1 MSDFPYAPTLIAK
14 GRAHALY
21 YARGLY
27 KEIAAKSLFLWAQAI
42 AFKVLVTV
50 VPIVILATG
59 LAGRILRGNDA
70 FAAVA
75 RFIYDFFPPSQSQ
88 QVVNFLH
95 QLQVSSGTIVGIGG
109 IGLFLSAVSLFITL
123 RIAVGNAFEQDW
135 HEGRSVIG
143 GYLFDVRMVLQ
154 VGVLFLVTI
163 GISVF
168 AQSVEGSDILS
179 FAGMDQP
186 WVREGW
192 QRAIQTTGLLVPFF
206 ITTAMFFQL
215 YYLVPKPH
223 PRKRSAFIGAMIA
236 GVLWEMAKQIFTY
249 YATYVGQFE
258 RYATEGLGAIGNT
271 FALIIAFVFWVY
283 FSGIVL
289 MLGAVVASLHEH
301 RYVTSGLLPGERPSN
316 LSEMSPTKLPI
327 RNMSEEPPNTSES
340 PGNERSPARRSPTL
354 APSTRADA
362 TGTPHDGSH
371 DDTSD
376 QTVETRASETAPTH
390 SNPSAASSSDADPA
404 NAHPANTTGP
414 SSGSPDDATE
424 PAGARESTDRRASD
438 ASVTGKPAGNGAAET
453 EPDHTGP

>member
-1 MSDFPYAPTLIAK
+1 MACRGTTRDVSPSLTSMSDFPYAPTLIAK

-27 KEIAAKSLFLWAQAI
+27 KEIAAKNLFLWAQAI

-75 RFIYDFFPPSQSQ
+75 RFIYDFLPPSQSQ

-135 HEGRSVIG
+135 HEGRSVLG

-154 VGVLFLVTI
+154 VGVLFLITI
-163 GISVF
+163 GMSVF
-168 AQSVEGSDILS
+168 VQSVEGPDILS

-192 QRAIQTTGLLVPFF
+192 QRAIQTTGLFVPFF

-223 PRKRSAFIGAMIA
+223 PRKRSAFTGAMIA

-289 MLGAVVASLHEH
+289 MLGAVVASLREH
-301 RYVTSGLLPGERPSN
+301 RYVTSGLLPGERPN
-316 LSEMSPTKLPI
+316 NIPEMSPTAPPT
-327 RNMSEEPPNTSES
+327 RNASEEKLGTSKS
-340 PGNERSPARRSPTL
+340 PEDERSPARRPSPTL
-354 APSTRADA
+354 APSTNDDA
-362 TGTPHDGSH
+362 MAALNDELRDETGNRVTDDSLNKDDGH
-371 DDTSD
+371 NKT
-376 QTVETRASETAPTH
+376 
-390 SNPSAASSSDADPA
+390 DPA
-404 NAHPANTTGP
+404 RTHP
-414 SSGSPDDATE
+414 PDDAMA
-424 PAGARESTDRRASD
+424 PAPPPESTESGGSD
-438 ASVTGKPAGNGAAET
+438 TGMTATSAGDGAAET
-453 EPDHTGP
+453 EPDSANP